1 MCGIVGYIGEKQA
14 FPILIEGLKKLE
26 YRGYDSAGVALVKDQ
41 GELNVYKTTGKVA
54 NLETLVD
61 GKDIEGHVG
70 IAHTRWAT
78 HGEPSVKNAHPHV
91 SMDGNIAVVH
101 NGIIENYQVLKQQLV
116 DRGYMFNS
124 TTDTEVLCQLI
135 DYYYNNNGSN
145 LLSAVCS
152 ALNDVIGAYAIVVTE
167 KKNPHHLV
175 AARQSSPLVVGV
187 GKDNKEFFIAS
198 DATPIVE
205 HTDKVVYID
214 DGQIADISIDNGLHI
229 VNHSNKQCQF
239 DIKTVDLDISKLS
252 KGGFDHFMLKEIYEQ
267 PNCLRDAMS
276 GRLIA
281 NAEHPENNRIVLSA
295 LRDYRDRLVNARNI
309 IILGC
314 GTSWHAGLI
323 GKQLIESMCRK
334 RVSVEYASEF
344 RYNNPV
350 VDKDDVVIA
359 ISQSGE
365 TADTLAA
372 IQLAKQHGALIF
384 GIVNAVGSSIARETD
399 TGIYLHVGPEI
410 GVASTKAFTG
420 QVAML
425 TLFALALGHET
436 GTLSD
441 SEYHKIIGELALIP
455 TKMEKELEVTE
466 KIANLAKM
474 FTYAHNFL
482 YLGRGFNYPVALEGA
497 LKLKEIS
504 YIHAEGYPA
513 AEMKHGP
520 IALVDQDMPIVFIA
534 THHKLYEKIIS
545 NMQEVKSRKGRIL
558 AIVTE
563 GDEHVREIADNVIEI
578 PKTENCLVPLLSVV
592 PLQILAYYVAVDK
605 GLNVD
610 MPRNLAKSVT
620 VE

>member
-91 SMDGNIAVVH
+91 SMDGNIAIVH

-205 HTDKVVYID
+205 HTDKVVYLD

-239 DIKTVDLDISKLS
+239 DIKTVDMDISKLS

-504 YIHAEGYPA
+504 YIHAEGYPT